1 MYLMKCQHSYEDR
14 AIQCLLLSTALVLPA
29 LAVHADAPIITG
41 QPVSEVLGLGQSA
54 GLSVTASGAAPLAYQ
69 WFKDG
74 VVLVGQTN
82 STLAFASFQFTNSGC
97 YSAVITNATG
107 LAISL
112 PASLSLSNAPLRA
125 WGYNAYGQLGNGTTN
140 NAGLPSLVMNG
151 AVVAAAGGFHS
162 LSVAPDGTLWT
173 MGENNFGQLGDGT
186 TNNAALPTAVASNV
200 VAVAAGTAHS
210 LYVTTDGTLRAM
222 GYNGYGQLGNGTTN
236 SSGLPIVVASNVVAV
251 AAGGFHSLFLTA
263 DGTLWGMGL
272 NGFGQLG
279 HGRGVAYLP
288 VAVASNVVAAV
299 AGSLHSL
306 FVSVD
311 GTLWATGWNNYGQ
324 LGNGTTI
331 TPTAPVPVASPV
343 VAMAAGYAHSL
354 FAKADGTLW
363 AMGQNSYGQLG
374 DSSIATRASPV
385 LVATNVVAVAA
396 GYSHS
401 MFTKGDATLWAMGYN
416 NYGQL
421 GNGTMVTQT
430 NMPILVNGGGLV
442 ASSLAKGPLAYHA
455 SAIASALP
463 VLSPLSNQVLYAG
476 QPLWFTAS
484 VSAGDGPF
492 SYQWLFNSA
501 IITGATNAAY
511 ALANVA
517 MSNAGNFAVTVTGL
531 LGRTATAAANV
542 TVMNLPVQPAS
553 AMVSL
558 GQPASLTAAYGG
570 AGPFGYQWLKDG
582 VILTG
587 QTGSTLS
594 IASFQFTDSGSYCV
608 VATNLTETVISAPAI
623 LCVSNAPLR
632 GWGYNF
638 YGALGLGTTGGV
650 SNRPA
655 RIASNVVAS
664 AGGAGHSLYVT
675 ADGALW
681 SMGYNAYGQIGDGTT
696 SNASL
701 PLAVA
706 SNVVGVAAGLYHS
719 LFIRA
724 DGTLWA
730 TGANGY
736 GQLGNGTTNNATTAV
751 PVAIGVVAVAAGKY
765 HSLYLTA
772 NGTLWGMGQN
782 SSGQLGNG
790 TSVSTNRP
798 IVVASNVLSMAAGG
812 THSLYVTANGALWAV
827 GGNSYGQLG
836 GTPPISPYRAF
847 VVASNVVTAAAGDA
861 HSLYVTASHTL
872 WGMGLDS
879 YGQLGNGSTTGGV
892 RPVVVVSDDVMAVS
906 AGLSH
911 SLFVALDGTLWA
923 MGDNTRG
930 ELGGD
935 TTPLTYSVTPRL
947 VNGGGM
953 AAASLARGCEC
964 DHPLVIAAAAPAV
977 NPLAPQIVYASQP
990 LSFTASLSDGD
1001 GPFTYQWLF
1010 NGTNLTGAINAVYPI
1025 ASAAFSDA
1033 GNYSV
1038 MVTGLY
1044 GSATSGLAALTVL
1057 PIASDPTKLI
1067 PSVNGSTLTVSWPAD
1082 HLGWIL
1088 QAQTNGLNAGVSANW
1103 FDVPGTGSGN
1113 AAVITIDCGNP
1124 AVFYRLRHP

>member
-1 MYLMKCQHSYEDR
+1 VRGD
-14 AIQCLLLSTALVLPA
+14 V
-29 LAVHADAPIITG
+29 PIVTG
-41 QPVSEVLGLGQSA
+41 QPVGEAVGPGQSA
-54 GLSVTASGAAPLAYQ
+54 GLSVTASGSAPLAYQ
-69 WFKDG
+69 WLKDG
-74 VVLVGQTN
+74 VILVGQTN
-82 STLAFASFQFTNSGC
+82 STLVFASFQFTNSGC
-97 YSAVITNATG
+97 YSVVITNAAG
-107 LAISL
+107 MALSL
-112 PASLSLSNAPLRA
+112 SASLSMSNAPLRA

-140 NAGLPSLVMNG
+140 NAGRPGLAMNG
-151 AVVAAAGGFHS
+151 VVAAAAGGFHS
-162 LSVAPDGTLWT
+162 LCVAADGTLWT
-173 MGENNFGQLGDGT
+173 MGENNLGQLGDGT

-200 VAVAAGTAHS
+200 VAVAAGTGHS
-210 LYVTTDGTLRAM
+210 LYVTTEGTLWGM

-236 SSGLPIVVASNVVAV
+236 SSWLPIAVASNVVAV
-251 AAGGFHSLFLTA
+251 AAGRSHSLFLTA
-263 DGTLWGMGL
+263 DGTLWGMGI
-272 NGFGQLG
+272 NNVGQLG
-279 HGRGVAYLP
+279 SGSGLAYLP
-288 VAVASNVVAAV
+288 VAIASNVVAV
-299 AGSLHSL
+299 AAGAAHSL
-306 FVSVD
+306 FLRLD

-331 TPTAPVPVASPV
+331 TPTAPVVVASTV
-343 VAMAAGYAHSL
+343 VAMAAGNSHSL
-354 FAKADGTLW
+354 FVKADGSLW
-363 AMGQNSYGQLG
+363 AMGQNTYGQLG

-385 LVATNVVAVAA
+385 QVATNVVAVAA

-421 GNGTMVTQT
+421 GNGTLVTQT
-430 NMPILVNGGGLV
+430 NVPILVNGGGLV
-442 ASSLAKGPLAYHA
+442 TSSLAKGPLAFHA
-455 SAIASALP
+455 SAIAGALP
-463 VLSPLSNQVLYAG
+463 VLSPLGNQVLYAG
-476 QPLWFTAS
+476 QPLWLTAS
-484 VSAGDGPF
+484 VSGGDGPF
-492 SYQWLFNSA
+492 SYQWLFNGA
-501 IITGATNAAY
+501 AITGATNATY

-517 MSNAGNFAVTVTGL
+517 MSNAGSFAVTVTGL
-531 LGRTATAAANV
+531 LGRSAAAAANV
-542 TVMNLPVQPAS
+542 SVMNLPVQPAS
-553 AMVSL
+553 AVVSL

-587 QTGSTLS
+587 QTDSTLS
-594 IASFQFTDSGSYCV
+594 IASFRFTDSGSYCV

-681 SMGYNAYGQIGDGTT
+681 SMGYNAYGQLGDGTT

-706 SNVVGVAAGLYHS
+706 SNVVAVAAGFYHS
-719 LFIRA
+719 LFMRA

-730 TGANGY
+730 MGANNY
-736 GQLGNGTTNNATTAV
+736 GQLGNGTTNNATAAV

-790 TSVSTNRP
+790 TSVNTNRP
-798 IVVASNVLSMAAGG
+798 IVVASNVVSMAAGG

-872 WGMGLDS
+872 WGMGLDF
-879 YGQLGNGSTTGGV
+879 YGQLGNGSTTGGT
-892 RPVVVVSDDVMAVS
+892 RPVVVVSDVMAVS

-911 SLFVALDGTLWA
+911 SLFVAVDGALWA

-930 ELGGD
+930 ELGSD

-953 AAASLARGCEC
+953 VAATLARGCEC
-964 DHPLVIAAAAPAV
+964 DHPLVIAAAAPVV
-977 NPLAPQIVYASQP
+977 NPIAPQIVYASQP
-990 LSFTASLSDGD
+990 VSFTASLSDGD

-1025 ASAAFSDA
+1025 ASAALSDA
-1033 GNYSV
+1033 GSYSV
-1038 MVTGLY
+1038 MVTDWY
-1044 GSATSGLAALTVL
+1044 GSATSGLATLTVL
-1057 PIASDPTKLI
+1057 PIASDPTTLT
-1067 PSVNGSTLTVSWPAD
+1067 PSVNGSMLTVSWPAD

-1088 QAQTNGLNAGVSANW
+1088 QAQTNGLNAGFSATW
-1103 FDVPGTGSGN
+1103 FDVPGTGGGN
-1113 AAVITIDCGNP
+1113 AAVITIDRGNP